1 MIKENVLQ
9 VSEIAFKKK
18 IQSRFGINSDF
29 RRYEDHRSHIVS
41 GSAQMV
47 ISENRD
53 R

>member
-9 VSEIAFKKK
+9 VSEIAFKK